1 MQPEA
6 RHAAL
11 VDRLAAEYVLGT
23 LRGPAR
29 RRFEHWRASHEF
41 VAARCSDWERRLAGM
56 ADAVPP
62 VQPPRRLWLAIEHRL
77 GLGGNA
83 RLWRAV
89 ASLAVLSL
97 VGALAAQLWH
107 NGIVRP
113 DEVAEI
119 AAPGGAVQW
128 RIEVYA
134 SEHRLVMRA
143 PSATAK
149 AADRDFELWVITA
162 DGSQVLSLGVM
173 PVRGDRSA
181 ALNASQ
187 SRALMAG
194 AKVAVSIE
202 PLGGSPTGVATG
214 PIVFVAP
221 LRGAG

>member
-6 RHAAL
+6 RHAEL
-11 VDRLAAEYVLGT
+11 IDRLAAEYVLGT

-29 RRFEHWRASHEF
+29 RRFERWRASHEW
-41 VAARCSDWERRLAGM
+41 VGARCTAWEQRLAGLEG
-56 ADAVPP
+56 AVPQ
-62 VQPPRRLWLAIEHRL
+62 VAPPHRVWLAVEHAL
-77 GLGGNA
+77 GLRGNV

-89 ASLAVLSL
+89 ASLAVLGL
-97 VGALAAQLWH
+97 LGALAAQLWH
-107 NGIVRP
+107 TGFVRP

-119 AAPGGAVQW
+119 AAPGGTVQW

-134 SEHRLVMRA
+134 NEHRLVVRA
-143 PSATAK
+143 PAVAAK
-149 AADRDFELWVITA
+149 PADRDFELWVITA

-173 PVRGDRSA
+173 PVRGERVA
-181 ALNASQ
+181 TLNAAQSQ
-187 SRALMAG
+187 ALMAG
-194 AKVAVSIE
+194 AKVAVSVE